1 MRKVVGQCVLYYV
14 KLGVYFL
21 PLEVLLKLFKHI
33 VVPIITYVFE
43 IWGSENIDIIVRL
56 QLRFLKYIINVNKFT
71 CSNMVYGE
79 VGTPPLIVNIKSR
92 VLLFWSSLIICD
104 ENNRCNK
111 ISSILYKL
119 LLKLHVL
126 DTYTSPW
133 LKFVKYTSNN
143 IGLSGI
149 WNSQSLPASRDCF
162 RQSIKVRLRD
172 QFIHQ
177 WITEIN
183 ESGKCIICR
192 TFKTKISL
200 PRKLKII
207 FTKFRCRNHRLPKE
221 TGCRERVLRDTR
233 VCTKCDIAPRDIG
246 DEFHYLFVC
255 YFFKTERI
263 ELLLKQYHTSPS
275 TLKLHT
281 LLNITS
287 RNILRNLCTFI
298 SKIMNSF

>member
-1 MRKVVGQCVLYYV
+1 
-14 KLGVYFL
+14 
-21 PLEVLLKLFKHI
+21 
-33 VVPIITYVFE
+33 
-43 IWGSENIDIIVRL
+43 
-56 QLRFLKYIINVNKFT
+56 
-71 CSNMVYGE
+71 MVYGE

-111 ISSILYKL
+111 NYSILYRL

-133 LKFVKYTSNN
+133 LKFVKDTLNN

-149 WNSQSLPASRDCF
+149 WNSQSLPASRECF

-183 ESGKCIICR
+183 ESGKCKIFR
-192 TFKTKISL
+192 TFETTFTFENYLISL

-207 FTKFRCRNHRLPKE
+207 FTKFRCRNHRLP
-221 TGCRERVLRDTR
+221 
-233 VCTKCDIAPRDIG
+233 
-246 DEFHYLFVC
+246 
-255 YFFKTERI
+255 I
-263 ELLLKQYHTSPS
+263 ELAVENGFSGTPVYVPNV
-275 TLKLHT
+275 TLHQET
-281 LLNITS
+281 LAMNFITCS
-287 RNILRNLCTFI
+287 YVIFLRQRE
-298 SKIMNSF
+298 

>member
-1 MRKVVGQCVLYYV
+1 ML
-14 KLGVYFL
+14 
-21 PLEVLLKLFKHI
+21 I
-33 VVPIITYVFE
+33 
-43 IWGSENIDIIVRL
+43 
-56 QLRFLKYIINVNKFT
+56 YIINVNKFT

-111 ISSILYKL
+111 ISSILYRL

-133 LKFVKYTSNN
+133 LKFVKDTLNN

-149 WNSQSLPASRDCF
+149 WNSQSPPASRECF
-162 RQSIKVRLRD
+162 RQLLKVRLRD

-183 ESGKCIICR
+183 ESGKCIIYR
-192 TFKTKISL
+192 TFKTTFTFENYVISL
-200 PRKLKII
+200 PRKLKIT
-207 FTKFRCRNHRLPKE
+207 FTKFRFRNHRLPIE

-233 VCTKCDIAPRDIG
+233 VCTKCDIAPRYIG
-246 DEFHYLFVC
+246 DEFHYFFVC
-255 YFFKTERI
+255 DFFKAERI

-287 RNILRNLCTFI
+287 GNILRNVCTFI
-298 SKIMNSF
+298 SKIMDSF

>member
-1 MRKVVGQCVLYYV
+1 
-14 KLGVYFL
+14 
-21 PLEVLLKLFKHI
+21 
-33 VVPIITYVFE
+33 
-43 IWGSENIDIIVRL
+43 
-56 QLRFLKYIINVNKFT
+56 
-71 CSNMVYGE
+71 MVYGE

-104 ENNRCNK
+104 ENNRCNT
-111 ISSILYKL
+111 ISSILYRL

-133 LKFVKYTSNN
+133 LKFVKDTLNN
-143 IGLSGI
+143 IRLSGI
-149 WNSQSLPASRDCF
+149 WNSQSLPASRECF

-183 ESGKCIICR
+183 KSRKCIIYR
-192 TFKTKISL
+192 TFKTTFTFENYLISL
-200 PRKLKII
+200 PRKLEII
-207 FTKFRCRNHRLPKE
+207 FTKFRCRNHRLPIE

-233 VCTKCDIAPRDIG
+233 VCTRCDIAPRAIG
-246 DEFHYLFVC
+246 DEFHYLFVSD
-255 YFFKTERI
+255 FFKTEII

-287 RNILRNLCTFI
+287 GNILRNLCTFI